1 MREITSRISPYILK
15 RISPL
20 FACKTCRICP
30 APPTKKGSIS
40 DRRLASQRH
49 GSFTPTC
56 SHEAASIAL
65 DCGWTEVSLSPCTGH
80 RAPAATQ
87 VSGADVSRSVC
98 HWRRIRKFSTNIFCD
113 NLIRLTAAGIR
124 PNSDKCRR
132 TRLGAVLLSLSTL
145 RAAQGKVSEIL
156 LFNCQGTRERNLPSH
171 NIRK

>member
-1 MREITSRISPYILK
+1 MPV
-15 RISPL
+15 
-20 FACKTCRICP
+20 KTCRICP
-30 APPTKKGSIS
+30 APPTKLERSRPEGIFQTTAQHCGVMGLSP
-40 DRRLASQRH
+40 QH
-49 GSFTPTC
+49 G
-56 SHEAASIAL
+56 SHEAAPIAL

-87 VSGADVSRSVC
+87 VSGAAVSRSVC

-124 PNSDKCRR
+124 PNSDKCHR

-171 NIRK
+171 NIRKLARGFDNRKS